1 MLDHGPPAPD
11 WSVHRDHNAGHSI
24 KRVWA
29 SDPQSKILSESSLYR
44 ESHGIVIKTSRMSWY
59 DGTLACL
66 RFSTKP
72 FTMPRWSKNSHVQ
85 VLSFLFL
92 SFSIAE
98 PTNTIIWSGQCQ
110 GHDEDWEKCA
120 APTTRDFGKGGRLMW
135 SATILAKWHAWAP
148 QEIME
153 ALTGFHPCGLLQIR
167 KINKKIKTWWGGRL
181 FHDSSTHL
189 LSAAGNQF
197 LHIVSQYLVIQ
208 LFETLQGPLFV
219 PLRCSV

>member
-85 VLSFLFL
+85 VLSFLF
-92 SFSIAE
+92 SFFQYRRA
-98 PTNTIIWSGQCQ
+98 NQHNHLIWTVS
-110 GHDEDWEKCA
+110 
-120 APTTRDFGKGGRLMW
+120 R
-135 SATILAKWHAWAP
+135 
-148 QEIME
+148 
-153 ALTGFHPCGLLQIR
+153 
-167 KINKKIKTWWGGRL
+167 TWWRLGKMCCSNYKRFWKRGTSNVVSYDLSQMACMSSPGNYGGTNWV
-181 FHDSSTHL
+181 SSLWFT
-189 LSAAGNQF
+189 
-197 LHIVSQYLVIQ
+197 
-208 LFETLQGPLFV
+208 TDKKKK
-219 PLRCSV
+219 